1 MRESLSSMWDP
12 QNFVIFFYKLQPIR
26 KSMLKTC
33 VREFVSNICHIL
45 NIGFG
50 STSLPKPTTE
60 MKT

>member
-1 MRESLSSMWDP
+1 
-12 QNFVIFFYKLQPIR
+12 
-26 KSMLKTC
+26 MLKTC